1 MDQGLILITLLIKL
15 GVSAAVSSVLARG
28 RRFRLLLFRE
38 ERSLSESLEMV
49 LLIGIPFALGVVVRA
64 KVRNFMAADLAFESS
79 ILMGVITGRCGGT
92 AGGLL
97 VSLPS
102 LFLSQWGN
110 LPLNVGAGLAAG
122 CLRNLAQDKEAI
134 WSFSPLF
141 DLSIYRWIR
150 RSIRKS
156 LIDWQTSFFVMILAL
171 TFASYQLKDVFG
183 RHLFVL
189 EQPELA
195 DHDCHVPR

>member
-15 GVSAAVSSVLARG
+15 GVSAAISSVLARG
-28 RRFRLLLFRE
+28 RRFRVLLFRE

-79 ILMGVITGRCGGT
+79 ILMGVIAGRCGGT
-92 AGGLL
+92 AGGSAGL
-97 VSLPS
+97 VAFAVSRR
-102 LFLSQWGN
+102 
-110 LPLNVGAGLAAG
+110 VGQSADERSAGLAAG

-156 LIDWQTSFFVMILAL
+156 FIDWQTSFFCHDPGAGVRRAFSSR
-171 TFASYQLKDVFG
+171 TFRRRICSHS
-183 RHLFVL
+183 R
-189 EQPELA
+189 
-195 DHDCHVPR
+195 PRIG